1 MMRRPTAT
9 IVYDGGPWHGLSDVF
24 AGGPPV
30 RPITVKDGVY
40 KRTGGLDSEGR
51 HVFRMVRNAGPET
64 PTTAEWAEGPCD
76 EFTPCAAADHRDCA
90 HCHACGHRR
99 ADHEQEATDATP

>member
-40 KRTGGLDSEGR
+40 KRTGDVDDDNR
-51 HVFRMVRNAGPET
+51 HVFRMCRY
-64 PTTAEWAEGPCD
+64 D
-76 EFTPCAAADHRDCA
+76 
-90 HCHACGHRR
+90 
-99 ADHEQEATDATP
+99 EQETADATP